1 MMRINQEAFSK
12 LNSKREKQIQES
24 FSGQNLLQV
33 MKKRGLST
41 DERRRVNS
49 ELQSLLKKPRELSGA
64 MNLYL
69 RIVTAQVRLG
79 AAQRVPSATIA
90 DQRKRLEEAKVKIR
104 GALKDLESPTFNAQ
118 IQAVNDEVGSL
129 LPTD

>member
-1 MMRINQEAFSK
+1 M
-12 LNSKREKQIQES
+12 NSKREKQIQKS

-79 AAQRVPSATIA
+79 AAQRVPSETIA